1 MTTMTTA
8 TELLAAFARNFSI
21 SEIHEQKP
29 ELTLFKV
36 PKEQAVR
43 LLRELRDDAGYTHLA
58 FLTNIDYIE
67 RGVFTLTYM
76 LHNYAARHSIGM
88 HVDLDRNHAEMESI
102 HNLWAQ
108 AATYQRELRE
118 MYGIRFPG
126 SPRLD
131 DDFCLEGWDQ
141 IPPMRKEFD
150 TAAFSLERFYSRE
163 GRGTE
168 DPREHMKQQ
177 MYPTHTDKPSSG
189 SH

>member
-1 MTTMTTA
+1 VTTMA
-8 TELLAAFARNFSI
+8 NPMELLQRFGKNFAI
-21 SEIHEQKP
+21 SEIHEQKAD
-29 ELTLFKV
+29 LTFFKV

-58 FLTNIDYIE
+58 FLTNIDWIE
-67 RGVFTLTYM
+67 KGIFTLTYM
-76 LHNYAARHSIGM
+76 LHNYDARHSLGM
-88 HVDLDRNHAEMESI
+88 HVDLERDNPEMQSI
-102 HNLWAQ
+102 HGLWAQ

-131 DDFCLEGWDQ
+131 EDFCLEGWDQ

-168 DPREHMKQQ
+168 DPREHMKGLL
-177 MYPTHTDKPSSG
+177 YPTHTDEPSSG
-189 SH
+189 GQ

>member
-1 MTTMTTA
+1 MSTA
-8 TELLAAFARNFSI
+8 TDLLERFGTNYRI
-21 SEIHEQKP
+21 SEVNEQKAD
-29 ELTLFKV
+29 LTFFKV
-36 PKEQAVR
+36 PKDQAVR

-67 RGVFTLTYM
+67 RGIFTLNYM
-76 LHNYAARHSIGM
+76 LHNYDTRHTLGM
-88 HVDLDRNHAEMESI
+88 HVDLDRDNAEMESI
-102 HNLWAQ
+102 HNMWAQ

-150 TAAFSLERFYSRE
+150 TAAFSLARFYSRD

-177 MYPTHTDKPSSG
+177 LYPTHTDDAPEG
-189 SH
+189 GN